1 MWNSSWNISQKI
13 RLNSNMLG
21 GGNKSILFLLQDG
34 CRHREVTHWCFD
46 STYWSFSVIYDHFIS
61 YTFLITIF
69 FQAEVPP
76 CTRGFIFIY
85 LTFSPIETECLINK
99 KHLFYLWQRFNKVQ
113 PSNFGPY
120 LGKKKS
126 CSSAL
131 KRSIGMGVAET
142 WVINLISVQLCV
154 TYATDLCFVQLSAR
168 RVTSGLHPYLCLPQ
182 LYSSDSPALSLKAEA
197 LI

>member
-1 MWNSSWNISQKI
+1 MQMENIVSIIVSFKILLWIWCMWNSSWNISQII

-99 KHLFYLWQRFNKVQ
+99 KHLFYLWKRFNKVQ
-113 PSNFGPY
+113 PSNFDPY
-120 LGKKKS
+120 LGNKK
-126 CSSAL
+126 
-131 KRSIGMGVAET
+131 V
-142 WVINLISVQLCV
+142 VHQLWN
-154 TYATDLCFVQLSAR
+154 D
-168 RVTSGLHPYLCLPQ
+168 PQ
-182 LYSSDSPALSLKAEA
+182 EWESLKLEW
-197 LI
+197 